1 MPTPTPYGYP
11 LIDGDDWVDSL
22 PSTDALKELILRGL
36 IRVPVTSVEKRNE
49 LFPNPTAYQRPV
61 AYIASIAEEHRWD
74 GRQWLIFD
82 DRPKAFESAWQT
94 WPEVR
99 TLAVGALGDASAAIF
114 EGKMQRQGHWVDWT
128 IIQRRGPDTYK
139 GSAGEMY
146 TWSLP
151 FAVRD
156 WVTATGN
163 ATVRPYGKVITAG
176 VVWADASK
184 VQIALGDNTRM
195 GYDSYTWRDGDRWQL
210 SGRNML
216 GGLQL

>member
-61 AYIASIAEEHRWD
+61 AYMASAAEEHRWD

-82 DRPKAFESAWQT
+82 DRPKPFTSAWQT
-94 WPEVR
+94 WPETR

-114 EGKMQRQGHWVDWT
+114 EAKMQRQGHWVDWM

-139 GSAGEMY
+139 GSAGELY

-163 ATVRPYGKVITAG
+163 ATVRVGSKVVTGG
-176 VVWADASK
+176 VVWADATR
-184 VQIALGDNTRM
+184 VQIALPDDTRM
-195 GYDSYTWRDGDRWQL
+195 GYGSFTYNTGDKWQL